1 MSDEVSRTYVDTNG
15 GLGGPALGA
24 GFGGLIGSWFGQGMN
39 GGWGGNGG
47 NNTYLAN
54 QLSAIQTQAVSNGLT
69 TNQAINSATQA
80 TTEAINSNGRD
91 TNNAIYQSNLAN
103 VQGQG
108 NTQLGIAK
116 VGTDFTA
123 AIMGLG
129 ANLTQALAGINQN
142 ITNQGY
148 EARLQA
154 QELASKQQQCCCQML
169 QKIEQEACAN
179 RELQR
184 QIQTE
189 AIAGALADVKQRNTI
204 LEQNGIMGAQFTA
217 LSTALTNLT
226 NLVAQLKPASSGS

>member
-1 MSDEVSRTYVDTNG
+1 MSDVEHTYVDTNNG
-15 GLGGPALGA
+15 FGGPALGA

-39 GGWGGNGG
+39 GNGFGGG
-47 NNTYLAN
+47 NNNTYVAN
-54 QLSAIQTQAVSNGLT
+54 QLSAIQSQAVSNGLAT
-69 TNQAINSATQA
+69 QQAVNSAAQV

-91 TNNAIYQSNLAN
+91 TNNAIYASNLSN

-116 VGTDFTA
+116 IGTDFTA

-129 ANLTQALAGINQN
+129 ANLAQAIAGVNQN

-148 EARLQA
+148 ENRL
-154 QELASKQQQCCCQML
+154 SQQQLAL
-169 QKIEQEACAN
+169 QLTQQHNELLKAIDREGCAN

-189 AIAGALADVKQRNTI
+189 AIAGALADAKSKVNI
-204 LEQNGIMGAQFTA
+204 LEQTQSIV
-217 LSTALTNLT
+217 S
-226 NLVAQLKPASSGS
+226 QLKTTTAAG

>member
-1 MSDEVSRTYVDTNG
+1 MSDVEHTYVDTNS

-39 GGWGGNGG
+39 GGWGNGG
-47 NNTYLAN
+47 NNWANNTFLAN
-54 QLSAIQTQAVSNGLT
+54 QLSAIQSQAVSNGLA
-69 TNQAINSATQA
+69 NQQATNSAAQTV
-80 TTEAINSNGRD
+80 TEAVNSNGRD

-116 VGTDFTA
+116 LGTDFVTA
-123 AIMGLG
+123 VMGLG
-129 ANLTQALAGINQN
+129 ANLAQAIAGVNQN

-148 EARLQA
+148 ESRL
-154 QELASKQQQCCCQML
+154 SQQQLAMQL
-169 QKIEQEACAN
+169 TQQHNELLKAVDKEGCAN

-189 AIAGALADVKQRNTI
+189 AISGALLDAKSQVNILKQTQDIVN
-204 LEQNGIMGAQFTA
+204 
-217 LSTALTNLT
+217 
-226 NLVAQLKPASSGS
+226 QLKTTTTG

>member
-1 MSDEVSRTYVDTNG
+1 MSDVEHTYVDTNG

-39 GGWGGNGG
+39 GNGFGGG
-47 NNTYLAN
+47 NNNTYVAN
-54 QLSAIQTQAVSNGLT
+54 QLSAIQSQAVSNGLAT
-69 TNQAINSATQA
+69 QQAVNSAAQT

-91 TNNAIYQSNLAN
+91 TNNAIYQANLAN

-129 ANLTQALAGINQN
+129 ANLAQAIAGVNQN

-148 EARLQA
+148 ENRL
-154 QELASKQQQCCCQML
+154 SQQQLAL
-169 QKIEQEACAN
+169 QLTQQHNELLKAIDREGCAN

-189 AIAGALADVKQRNTI
+189 YIAGALADVKSKVNI
-204 LEQNGIMGAQFTA
+204 LEQTQSIV
-217 LSTALTNLT
+217 S
-226 NLVAQLKPASSGS
+226 QLKTTTAAAG

>member
-1 MSDEVSRTYVDTNG
+1 MSDVEHTYVDTNNG
-15 GLGGPALGA
+15 FGGPALGA

-39 GGWGGNGG
+39 GNGFGGG
-47 NNTYLAN
+47 NNNTYVAN
-54 QLSAIQTQAVSNGLT
+54 QLSAIQSQAVSNGLAT
-69 TNQAINSATQA
+69 QQAVNSAAQV

-91 TNNAIYQSNLAN
+91 TNNAIYASNLAN

-116 VGTDFTA
+116 IGTDFTA

-129 ANLTQALAGINQN
+129 ANLAQAIAGVNQN

-148 EARLQA
+148 ENRL
-154 QELASKQQQCCCQML
+154 SQQQLAL
-169 QKIEQEACAN
+169 QLTQQHNELLKAIDREGCAN

-189 AIAGALADVKQRNTI
+189 AIAGALADAKSKVNI
-204 LEQNGIMGAQFTA
+204 LEQTQSIV
-217 LSTALTNLT
+217 S
-226 NLVAQLKPASSGS
+226 QLKTTAAAG

>member
-54 QLSAIQTQAVSNGLT
+54 QLSAIQTQAVANGLST
-69 TNQAINSATQA
+69 QQAVNTATQA
-80 TTEAINSNGRD
+80 TTEAVNSNGRD
-91 TNNAIYQSNLAN
+91 TTNAIYQGNLAN

-108 NTQLGIAK
+108 DTKLTIA
-116 VGTDFTA
+116 
-123 AIMGLG
+123 GLG
-129 ANLTQALAGINQN
+129 ANLTQALGSMSKDLLIALGGINQN
-142 ITNQGY
+142 ISNQGY
-148 EARLQA
+148 ESRLQA
-154 QELASKQQQCCCQML
+154 QALTTLLTQQHNEISRE
-169 QKIEQEACAN
+169 IEREGCAN

-184 QIQTE
+184 QIQTDG
-189 AIAGALADVKQRNTI
+189 IAGALADAKQRNTI